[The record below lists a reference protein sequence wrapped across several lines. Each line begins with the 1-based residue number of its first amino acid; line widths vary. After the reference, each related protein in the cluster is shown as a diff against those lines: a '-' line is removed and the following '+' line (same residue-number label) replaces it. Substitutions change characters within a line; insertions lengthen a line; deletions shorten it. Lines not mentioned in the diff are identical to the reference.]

1 MAFIPEDKLLEI
13 KDAASIEEVVGQYVK
28 LTQKGRNLSGL
39 CPFHSETKPSFT
51 VAPEKG
57 IFHCFGCGAGG
68 NVFSFLMQYHRL
80 SFPEAVQELAR
91 RYGIPVSLKELGPEG
106 AQQAKKRTQAYEANT
121 AAAAFYAATL
131 ASAEGRPGRDYL
143 KKRGLTPEIIRA
155 FQLGYA
161 VDEWDA
167 LRRHFQNRGI
177 SLDLAQE
184 VGLLAPR
191 DRGGF
196 YDRFRGR
203 IMFPIFD
210 RQSRVIA
217 FGGRIIGD
225 GEPKYLNS
233 PETLLYSKG
242 RTLYGL
248 PQAAESLRA
257 TGVALVVEGYLD
269 LIALQVQGLG
279 NVLATLGTALTREQ
293 VRLLKAVAD
302 KVVLVYDGDAAG
314 AKAMKRAFPLFAQE
328 NLAVRALPLPAGQD
342 PDSYARA
349 HGVELFRTA
358 WDAAHPWFS
367 YLLED
372 LIATHGLDIDGRVR
386 ILEEL
391 RPYVQALTDPVEQDL
406 WLRKTSERLRVDA
419 AALRK
424 SLTSLAPISA
434 ARLDPRTN
442 LAVSLEK
449 AVIRWVLGHP
459 DAITPEELEEWAGEF
474 ESRELQELMALIIGS
489 YREHGKL
496 DHGLL
501 VQQAKGDTQR
511 QHICALTLEEG
522 ESEGP
527 AGDFLAADWRRNLS
541 IRRLKKTEQALKEE
555 LGKKIVGGNDDNLFH
570 LLAQKREI
578 SRQLEHLKCRST
590 TKGEN
595 G

>member
-57 IFHCFGCGAGG
+57 IFHCFGCGVGG
-68 NVFSFLMQYHRL
+68 NVFSFLMHYHRL

-91 RYGIPVSLKELGPEG
+91 RYGIPVSFKDLGPEG
-106 AQQAKKRTQAYEANT
+106 ARQAKKRTTAYEANA

-131 ASAEGRPGRDYL
+131 TSSEGQPGRDYL

-161 VDEWDA
+161 PDAWDTLA
-167 LRRHFQNRGI
+167 RHFQHRGVP
-177 SLDLAQE
+177 LDLGQE

-196 YDRFRGR
+196 YDRFRKR
-203 IMFPIFD
+203 IIFPIFD

-217 FGGRIIGD
+217 FGGRIVGD

-233 PETLLYSKG
+233 PESLLYSKG

-248 PQAAESLRA
+248 PQAAAALRA

-269 LIALQVQGLG
+269 LIALQVHGVA

-314 AKAMKRAFPLFAQE
+314 AQAMKRAFPLFAQE
-328 NLAVRALPLPAGQD
+328 NLAVRALPLPAGLD
-342 PDSYARA
+342 PDSYAQA
-349 HGVELFRTA
+349 HGVEMFRSAWETA
-358 WDAAHPWFS
+358 QPWFS

-372 LIATHGLDIDGRVR
+372 LIATHGLDIEGRVAV
-386 ILEEL
+386 LSEL

-406 WLRKTSERLRVDA
+406 WLKATSQRLGVDEGV
-419 AALRK
+419 LRR
-424 SLTSLAPISA
+424 SLASLAPISA
-434 ARLDPRTN
+434 ARLDPTRSI
-442 LAVSLEK
+442 VVDQEK
-449 AVIRWVLGHP
+449 KLLRWVLAHSE
-459 DAITPEELEEWAGEF
+459 AVSPEELAEWTEEF
-474 ESRELQELMALIIGS
+474 KNPELKELLELVITS
-489 YREHGKL
+489 YREHGRM

-501 VQQAKGDTQR
+501 VQQATGETQR
-511 QHICALTLEEG
+511 QHICALALEEDD
-522 ESEGP
+522 SDGP
-527 AGDFLAADWRRNLS
+527 AGDFLAADWRRDLKVKHLKKA
-541 IRRLKKTEQALKEE
+541 RARLKARLK
-555 LGKKIVGGNDDNLFH
+555 NASDDDEVPL
-570 LLAQKREI
+570 QVQWREI
-578 SRQLEHLKCRST
+578 DQQLKALSAL
-590 TKGEN
+590 
-595 G
+595 

>member
-28 LTQKGRNLSGL
+28 LTQKGKNLLGL
-39 CPFHSETKPSFT
+39 CPFHADTNPSFT

-91 RYGIPVSLKELGPEG
+91 RYGIPLSLKDLGPEG
-106 AQQAKKRTQAYEANT
+106 AQQAKKRTKAYEANA

-131 ASAEGRPGRDYL
+131 ASSEGRPGREYL
-143 KKRGLTPEIIRA
+143 AKRGLTPEIIRA

-177 SLDLAQE
+177 SLELAQD
-184 VGLLAPR
+184 VGLLVPR
-191 DRGGF
+191 ANGGF
-196 YDRFRGR
+196 YDRFRNR

-210 RQSRVIA
+210 RQSRAIA

-233 PETLLYSKG
+233 PESLLYSKG

-248 PQAAESLRA
+248 PQAAEALRA

-269 LIALQVQGLG
+269 LIALQVHGIG

-328 NLAVRALPLPAGQD
+328 NLAVRALPLPAGMD
-342 PDSYARA
+342 PDNYAQA
-349 HGVELFRTA
+349 HGAEMFRTA
-358 WDAAHPWFS
+358 WETAQPWFS

-372 LIATHGLDIDGRVR
+372 LITTHGLDIEGRVAV
-386 ILEEL
+386 LSEL

-406 WLRKTSERLRVDA
+406 WLRATSERLRVDA
-419 AALRK
+419 VMLRK

-434 ARLDPRTN
+434 TRLDPTRN
-442 LAVSLEK
+442 IVVEQEK
-449 AVIRWVLGHP
+449 KLLRWVLGHP
-459 DAITPEELEEWAGEF
+459 EAVSPEELEEWTEEF
-474 ESRELQELMALIIGS
+474 ENPELKGLLELIINS
-489 YREHGKL
+489 YREHGRL

-501 VQQAKGDTQR
+501 VQQAPGETQR
-511 QHICALTLEEG
+511 QHICALTLEEDDSRG
-522 ESEGP
+522 HL
-527 AGDFLAADWRRNLS
+527 GDFLADDWRRNLKV
-541 IRRLKKTEQALKEE
+541 RLLKKAQTRLKAMMAKASGDDDLVPLQVQWRTIDQQLKD
-555 LGKKIVGGNDDNLFH
+555 LSAV
-570 LLAQKREI
+570 
-578 SRQLEHLKCRST
+578 
-590 TKGEN
+590 
-595 G
+595 

>member
-28 LTQKGRNLSGL
+28 LTQKGKNLLGL
-39 CPFHSETKPSFT
+39 CPFHADTAPSFT

-57 IFHCFGCGAGG
+57 IFHCFGCGVGG

-91 RYGIPVSLKELGPEG
+91 RYGIPLALKDLGPEG
-106 AQQAKKRTQAYEANT
+106 AQQAKKRTKAYEANA

-131 ASAEGRPGRDYL
+131 ASSEGRPGRDYL
-143 KKRGLTPEIIRA
+143 TKRGLTPEVIRA

-177 SLDLAQE
+177 SLELAQE
-184 VGLLAPR
+184 VGLLVPR

-196 YDRFRGR
+196 YDRFRKR

-210 RQSRVIA
+210 RQSRAIA
-217 FGGRIIGD
+217 FGGRIVGD

-233 PETLLYSKG
+233 PESPLYSKG

-248 PQAAESLRA
+248 PQAAEALRS

-269 LIALQVQGLG
+269 LIALQVHGIG

-293 VRLLKAVAD
+293 VRLLKSVAD

-314 AKAMKRAFPLFAQE
+314 AKAMTRAFPLFAQE
-328 NLAVRALPLPAGQD
+328 NLAVRALPLPAGLD
-342 PDSYARA
+342 PDSYAQA
-349 HGVELFRTA
+349 HGAELFRSAWETA
-358 WDAAHPWFS
+358 QPWFT
-367 YLLED
+367 YLLEG
-372 LIATHGLDIDGRVR
+372 LIATHGLDIEGRVR
-386 ILEEL
+386 VLEEL
-391 RPYVQALTDPVEQDL
+391 RPYVQGMSDPAEQDL
-406 WLRKTSERLRVDA
+406 WLRATSERLGVDA

-434 ARLDPRTN
+434 ARLDPRSN

-449 AVIRWVLGHP
+449 AVIRWVLAHP
-459 DAITPEELEEWAGEF
+459 DAITLEELEEWAGEF
-474 ESRELQELMALIIGS
+474 ENRELQELMALIIGS

-501 VQQAKGDTQR
+501 VQQATGENQR
-511 QHICALTLEEG
+511 QHICALALEED
-522 ESEGP
+522 ESDGP

-541 IRRLKKTEQALKEE
+541 IRRLKKTEKALKEE
-555 LGKKIVGGNDDNLFH
+555 MGKAKGSDENLFV
-570 LLAQKREI
+570 LLAKQREI
-578 SRQLEHLKCRST
+578 SRDLEQLKT
-590 TKGEN
+590 TATPKGEN

>member
-1 MAFIPEDKLLEI
+1 M
-13 KDAASIEEVVGQYVK
+13 
-28 LTQKGRNLSGL
+28 
-39 CPFHSETKPSFT
+39 
-51 VAPEKG
+51 
-57 IFHCFGCGAGG
+57 
-68 NVFSFLMQYHRL
+68 
-80 SFPEAVQELAR
+80 
-91 RYGIPVSLKELGPEG
+91 
-106 AQQAKKRTQAYEANT
+106 
-121 AAAAFYAATL
+121 
-131 ASAEGRPGRDYL
+131 
-143 KKRGLTPEIIRA
+143 
-155 FQLGYA
+155 
-161 VDEWDA
+161 
-167 LRRHFQNRGI
+167 
-177 SLDLAQE
+177 
-184 VGLLAPR
+184 
-191 DRGGF
+191 
-196 YDRFRGR
+196 
-203 IMFPIFD
+203 
-210 RQSRVIA
+210 
-217 FGGRIIGD
+217 
-225 GEPKYLNS
+225 
-233 PETLLYSKG
+233 
-242 RTLYGL
+242 
-248 PQAAESLRA
+248 
-257 TGVALVVEGYLD
+257 
-269 LIALQVQGLG
+269 
-279 NVLATLGTALTREQ
+279 
-293 VRLLKAVAD
+293 RLLKSLAD

-328 NLAVRALPLPAGQD
+328 NLAVRALPLPAGLD
-342 PDSYARA
+342 PDSYAQA
-349 HGVELFRTA
+349 HGVELFRSA

-372 LIATHGLDIDGRVR
+372 LIATHGLDIEGRVR

-406 WLRKTSERLRVDA
+406 WLRATSERLRVDA

-424 SLTSLAPISA
+424 SLVSLAPISA

-474 ESRELQELMALIIGS
+474 ESRELQELMTLIVGS
-489 YREHGKL
+489 YREHGRL

-501 VQQAKGDTQR
+501 VQQAKGETQR

-527 AGDFLAADWRRNLS
+527 AGDFLAADWRRDLS